1 LKQIKIKIMKKM
13 VIAMAMLVMLASC
26 GGSGETPTTDSL
38 VAPIDS
44 VVAPVDSANVVTDS
58 AQLEDA
64 VGAGQSAHEIPVK

>member
-1 LKQIKIKIMKKM
+1 MKKM
-13 VIAMAMLVMLASC
+13 VIAMAMLVTLASC

>member
-1 LKQIKIKIMKKM
+1 MKKM
-13 VIAMAMLVMLASC
+13 VIALAMLIMLASC
-26 GGSGETPTTDSL
+26 GGSGETPATDSL

-64 VGAGQSAHEIPVK
+64 VGAGDSAHEIPVK